1 MKKRLLFTAY
11 NLDIGGIEKAL
22 VNLLNNIDY
31 SKYEVTLVLEKKEGL
46 FLKDLNKNVIVKE
59 LKVSS
64 SKIVPIRK
72 LINFSRK
79 LIFKLKNKNKYDFS
93 CCYAT
98 YSYSANKL
106 ALIGSSNSSL
116 YVHSNY
122 KDLYTK
128 KEFCEFF
135 NTRNIDSF
143 KHIIFVSNESKDYFE
158 EVYPSLKNK
167 LKVLN
172 NFIDIENVKKLSEEK
187 ISEVKPNNKLLVFVG
202 RLDDSSKK
210 LGRAINLVKNIP
222 ELELWLI
229 GDGPDRKM
237 YEELVNKNNLNSRV
251 KFLGR
256 KTNPYPYI
264 KLADYYILTSD
275 YEGFPVT
282 YLESLIL
289 NKEIITTIPVSDD
302 KIDIRDYAY
311 IVSKD
316 EDKMVKEVKDILN
329 KSRKQKSISIDK
341 IQKERMKD
349 LEVLFN
355 EVI

>member
-1 MKKRLLFTAY
+1 MKKKLLFTA
-11 NLDIGGIEKAL
+11 NTLDIGGIEKAL
-22 VNLLNNIDY
+22 INLLDNIDY
-31 SKYEVTLVLEKKEGL
+31 SKYEVTLVLEKKEGA
-46 FLKDLNKNVIVKE
+46 FLKDLNKHVILKE
-59 LKVSS
+59 LKVSN

-72 LINFSRK
+72 LINLSRK

-122 KDLYTK
+122 KDLYSK
-128 KEFCEFF
+128 DESYEFF
-135 NTRNIDSF
+135 NTRNVDYF

-158 EVYPSLKNK
+158 ELYPKLKDK
-167 LKVLN
+167 LKVIN
-172 NFIDIENVKKLSEEK
+172 NFIDIDNIKKLSEEK
-187 ISEVKPNNKLLVFVG
+187 LNIKKNNKTLLFVG

-210 LGRAINLVKNIP
+210 LGRAINLVKNISNID
-222 ELELWLI
+222 LWVV
-229 GDGPDRKM
+229 GDGPDRNK
-237 YEELVNKNNLNSRV
+237 YESLVNKYNLNDRV
-251 KFLGR
+251 TFFGR
-256 KTNPYPYI
+256 QKNPYSYMKESDYI
-264 KLADYYILTSD
+264 ILTSD

-282 YLESLIL
+282 YLEALVL
-289 NKEIITTIPVSDD
+289 GKQIITTIPVSDD

-329 KSRKQKSISIDK
+329 NPKKNKTISIDK
-341 IQKERMKD
+341 IQKERIKD
-349 LEVLFN
+349 LEVLFD